1 MLPWVIMVGVCIT
14 GLHTPKMSM
23 VFLTKPRNYISLNHN
38 VLIVN
43 VCFALFGLLNTDI
56 HNLFK
61 PRPSTVVEF
70 KNHWKHVTPTH
81 DMLTLFCTQDAPGI
95 WHLPSA
101 ARRYSIPS
109 FRFFFF
115 VLPWLPIISLCKFH
129 TTSSDSRLYSSYRA
143 SRMASCFCIA
153 GRYTPRSLCM
163 PLLKPL
169 FSSSPSLDTKA
180 AAKLW

>member
-1 MLPWVIMVGVCIT
+1 MVGVCIT

-115 VLPWLPIISLCKFH
+115 VLPCQSSLCASFTPPRQTPGCILH
-129 TTSSDSRLYSSYRA
+129 TGHQGWPAA
-143 SRMASCFCIA
+143 SA
-153 GRYTPRSLCM
+153 
-163 PLLKPL
+163 
-169 FSSSPSLDTKA
+169 
-180 AAKLW
+180 